1 MADNALFATAINCM
15 DGRVQEPVG
24 NFIKEKLGVAFV
36 DMITEPGPDGI
47 LAKIDSYETINS
59 IKKRIDISVQKH
71 GSKHIAVVAHHDCA
85 GNPVDEDTHRS
96 HVRSAL
102 QNIRA
107 WYPAVDV
114 FGLWVNENWEVE
126 EL

>member
-1 MADNALFATAINCM
+1 MTDNALFATAINCM

-24 NFIKEKLGVAFV
+24 NFIKEKLGIAFV

-85 GNPVDEDTHRS
+85 GNPVDADTHRS
-96 HVRSAL
+96 HARSAV
-102 QNIRA
+102 QNVRV
-107 WYPAVDV
+107 WYPNADV
-114 FGLWVNENWEVE
+114 FGLWINENWEVE

>member
-1 MADNALFATAINCM
+1 MTEDAFFATAINCM
-15 DGRVQEPVG
+15 DGRVQEPVT
-24 NFIKEKLGVAFV
+24 NFLKKRLGATYI
-36 DMITEPGPDGI
+36 DMITEAGPDGI
-47 LAKIDSYETINS
+47 LAKMASHETINS
-59 IKKRIDISVQKH
+59 IKNRVDISVQKH
-71 GSKHIAVVAHHDCA
+71 GSKHIAIVAHHDCA
-85 GNPVDEDTHRS
+85 GNPVDADTHRS

-107 WYPAVDV
+107 WHPAADV